1 MFQGQVWQYYA
12 PNDIAQVES
21 WLSTTADA
29 PVITFESATI
39 PTFTGSGSE
48 TVYSLLGSPATGFSG
63 STTKLFPSSVFLIT
77 GFIDLLAGD
86 HSFAMATNDGFKL
99 TIGGTDVLSS
109 NSQGNFGSTSSVTGG
124 VMAFRLL
131 YWNNATEGRLVLTID
146 GESASAA
153 AAPGAE
159 VPLPA
164 AGLLLV
170 TALGGLGGV
179 SAFRRRAA

>member
-1 MFQGQVWQYYA
+1 MSRSRTLA
-12 PNDIAQVES
+12 LPLA
-21 WLSTTADA
+21 LA
-29 PVITFESATI
+29 
-39 PTFTGSGSE
+39 
-48 TVYSLLGSPATGFSG
+48 LLAVGCNNATGDCNDSD
-63 STTKLFPSSVFLIT
+63 TDT
-77 GFIDLLAGD
+77 IDLSQNNTLDGD
-86 HSFAMATNDGFKL
+86 NSAADELYGMGGDDTISGF
-99 TIGGTDVLSS
+99 GGTDVLSS